1 MNRLVIIFSCCLL
14 LVAGHSVQEPQE
26 SQDLL
31 DSTTIGIDDGFPDES
46 HELPE
51 LVVPT
56 DEKSPLDVHKINWL
70 PVWEE
75 QEHPRIAREVGEMS
89 AGTTLSPE
97 LSESKDTVE
106 DVLLSKRNNECPSNA
121 ERGLTN
127 LIRVARPLLPAP
139 QLRNILAN
147 AVEDSQVRELIKLL
161 RSDGIKE
168 QVQRLR
174 ATKQHQ
180 ALHDYTCRRLKLNP
194 AYYMEFVRVF
204 LDVHISDPPTSKLP
218 KRRPGV
224 RGLLQDLRDALPRA
238 TLRDMYLRLYSSDS
252 ELSSAVRLIRGS
264 EFRRM
269 LRDLRSLK
277 EYRAL
282 TAELEKAGVPLRQLQ
297 QLVTNALGWT
307 TVDMGAE
314 TVIWSV

>member
-1 MNRLVIIFSCCLL
+1 MNRLVAVFSFCLL
-14 LVAGHSVQEPQE
+14 LVAGHSVEDA
-26 SQDLL
+26 QDTKELL
-31 DSTTIGIDDGFPDES
+31 DSTTPSVDEGFPNGSDELT
-46 HELPE
+46 ELPE
-51 LVVPT
+51 PLAS
-56 DEKSPLDVHKINWL
+56 SPMDVNKINWL

-75 QEHPRIAREVGEMS
+75 HELSRSAREVVEQPADTFLTPEPS
-89 AGTTLSPE
+89 SPQA
-97 LSESKDTVE
+97 TVE
-106 DVLLSKRNNECPSNA
+106 DALLPKENKECPNNA

-139 QLRNILAN
+139 RLRNILAN
-147 AVEDSQVRELIKLL
+147 AVEDPQVRNLVALL
-161 RSDGIKE
+161 RSDGFKT

-180 ALHDYTCRRLKLNP
+180 VLHDYICRRLKLDP
-194 AYYMEFVRVF
+194 TYYVEFVRVF

-218 KRRPGV
+218 NRRPGV

-238 TLRDMYLRLYSSDS
+238 TLRDMYRRLYASDS
-252 ELSSAVRLIRGS
+252 ELSSAVRLIRSS

-277 EYRAL
+277 EYRSL
-282 TAELEKAGVPLRQLQ
+282 SDEMEKAGVPLRQLQ
-297 QLVTNALGWT
+297 QLVINALGWT